1 MPRPFSAKEESMK
14 YPEPKDQ
21 TVALLRQV
29 LAQVGQHDAAL
40 NPLTFTVFYEY
51 VAGINR
57 RLSEAMERAL
67 LSTPRLSDATVRE
80 LFRDFVAD
88 VGVEESERIQRG
100 IQQAM
105 ASIVES
111 ATRAGQAAG
120 AFGEQLDGLSGA
132 LARRDSAS
140 LAPHIDSARSGTSN
154 MRKSVKDLELQVAR
168 SHKEID
174 LLRADLVRTRT
185 EATLCPLTRLLNR
198 RGFEES
204 LDAMLRQRPPKG
216 SLHCLVM
223 LDIDHF
229 KRVNDTHGHPVG
241 DRVLEGFGEVLR
253 SVPVEP
259 GMSCA
264 RYGGEE
270 FAILLPAVTVNKA
283 VQVAETVCART
294 RAVRFRSRATNEV
307 QLTVTVSAG
316 VAAWRPGE
324 DAKSLLACADAALYR
339 SKKGGRDRVTVA

>member
-1 MPRPFSAKEESMK
+1 MK

-29 LAQVGQHDAAL
+29 LARVGQHDAAL

-51 VAGINR
+51 AAGING
-57 RLSEAMERAL
+57 RLSAAL
-67 LSTPRLSDATVRE
+67 DSKLLVTPRLSDATVRE
-80 LFRDFVAD
+80 LFQDFVAD
-88 VGVEESERIQRG
+88 VSVEESERIQRG

-105 ASIVES
+105 ESIVDS
-111 ATRAGQAAG
+111 ATRTGQAAG

-132 LARRDSAS
+132 LDGKDPAS
-140 LAPHIDSARSGTSN
+140 LVPFVDSARAGTN
-154 MRKSVKDLELQVAR
+154 EMRKSVKELELQVAR
-168 SHKEID
+168 SHQEID
-174 LLRADLVRTRT
+174 LLRADLLRTRT

-198 RGFEES
+198 RGFDER
-204 LDAMLRQRPPKG
+204 LDTMLRQRPPKG

-229 KRVNDTHGHPVG
+229 KRVNDNHGHPVG

-253 SVPVEP
+253 SVPAEP
-259 GMSCA
+259 GMTCA

-270 FAILLPAVTVNKA
+270 FAILLPAATLKKA
-283 VQVAETVCART
+283 VHVAETVCART

-316 VAAWRPGE
+316 VAAWQPGE
-324 DAKSLLACADAALYR
+324 DAKTFLACADAALYR
-339 SKKGGRDRVTVA
+339 SKEGGRDRVTVA

>member
-1 MPRPFSAKEESMK
+1 MK
-14 YPEPKDQ
+14 YPEPKEQ

-51 VAGINR
+51 VAGINL
-57 RLSEAMERAL
+57 RLSAAMERAL
-67 LSTPRLSDATVRE
+67 LVTPRLSDATVRE
-80 LFRDFVAD
+80 LFRDFAAD

-100 IQQAM
+100 IQRAM

-111 ATRAGQAAG
+111 ATRTGQAVG

-132 LARRDSAS
+132 LAGQDSAS
-140 LAPHIDSARSGTSN
+140 LAPHIDSARAGTSN
-154 MRKSVKDLELQVAR
+154 MRKSVKDLELQVAM
-168 SHKEID
+168 SNKEID
-174 LLRADLVRTRT
+174 LLRADLLRTRS

-204 LDAMLRQRPPKG
+204 LDAMLRQRPLKG

-241 DRVLEGFGEVLR
+241 DRVLEGFGQVLR
-253 SVPVEP
+253 SVPAEP
-259 GMSCA
+259 GMACA

-270 FAILLPAVTVNKA
+270 FAILLPAVTMNKA

-294 RAVRFRSRATNEV
+294 RAVRFRSRTTNQV

-339 SKKGGRDRVTVA
+339 SKEDGRDRVTVA